1 MLSSSP
7 ESLYVCLYTVLIPY
21 LLYCTI
27 FTLYSSVQT
36 VCTVVIEGGG
46 TTVQKLPLCLNSM
59 CYQTICTV
67 AREGGRTTVQQLPL
81 SLNSICYQT
90 IRTTFSEGG
99 GTTVQKLPFLW
110 TLCVTRLYVHLLVK
124 EEVLQYKNFRFFE
137 LYVLPDYIRST
148 FSEGGGTTV
157 QKLPISLWTP
167 CVTIPF
173 TVLFMY
179 SC

>member
-67 AREGGRTTVQQLPL
+67 A
-81 SLNSICYQT
+81 
-90 IRTTFSEGG
+90 SEGG
-99 GTTVQKLPFLW
+99 GTAAQKLSISLNSMCYH
-110 TLCVTRLYVHLLVK
+110 TIYRTIYVQLLVK
-124 EEVLQYKNFRFFE
+124 EAGLQYQSVHPPPEKTRQVKSAPIITLLVSKSNF
-137 LYVLPDYIRST
+137 
-148 FSEGGGTTV
+148 GT
-157 QKLPISLWTP
+157 LSL
-167 CVTIPF
+167 CFDIF
-173 TVLFMY
+173 L
-179 SC
+179 

>member
-21 LLYCTI
+21 ILYCKI

-36 VCTVVIEGGG
+36 VCTVVSERGG
-46 TTVQKLPLCLNSM
+46 TTVQKLTLCLNSM

-67 AREGGRTTVQQLPL
+67 ASEGGRTTVQKLPL

-99 GTTVQKLPFLW
+99 GTTVQKLSFL
-110 TLCVTRLYVHLLVK
+110 
-124 EEVLQYKNFRFFE
+124 
-137 LYVLPDYIRST
+137 
-148 FSEGGGTTV
+148 
-157 QKLPISLWTP
+157 
-167 CVTIPF
+167 
-173 TVLFMY
+173 
-179 SC
+179 